1 MYYAM
6 EHHSPCPG
14 CDRTN
19 CTLCDAGLVMSP
31 DTGEGLSRA
40 QFVCNIVAE
49 FTCIEGRIVGMNRTN
64 ADAAFTSILRD

>member
-19 CTLCDAGLVMSP
+19 CTFRNAGLVMSP
-31 DTGEGLSRA
+31 NTREGLSRA

-49 FTCIEGRIVGMNRTN
+49 FTCIEGLIVGMNRTN
-64 ADAAFTSILRD
+64 ADAVFSSILHD